1 MSHYVHGRLGAVYG
15 RRRRSISW
23 RAFANSAAETV
34 RTWMRRRRQ
43 RQELIDFMAI
53 DYRAASDMG
62 VTDND
67 ARDWAERPFWRP

>member
-1 MSHYVHGRLGAVYG
+1 
-15 RRRRSISW
+15 
-23 RAFANSAAETV
+23 
-34 RTWMRRRRQ
+34 
-43 RQELIDFMAI
+43 MAI